1 MAEALKSSVR
11 AEIEPARSC
20 LNCGEELTGK
30 FCSCCG
36 QEDGELHPTVR
47 GLALDLLGEIFSFDT
62 RFLRTLRPLLVRP
75 GELTQA
81 YLAGHRIRFI
91 APLKTY
97 LLASVLFFGLLALIP
112 SANVSVVSQG
122 PLGAPK
128 PAAAPPEG
136 GTQVSFTLPEH
147 YPFFDRQFQVASA
160 RAKAHPR
167 AFGAAVFDSL
177 PRVFFL
183 LLPAFALF
191 LRLFY
196 RQGWHYLD
204 HLVFALHYH
213 AFVFLDL
220 TALVVLGRPWV
231 PSGVAWGLGL
241 LCVLGLLVYL
251 PIALRRVYGGSRGTT
266 FLKLLGLGALYFTA
280 FVSCLGVLVLTTL
293 WRF

>member
-1 MAEALKSSVR
+1 VAEALRSPVR
-11 AEIEPARSC
+11 AESAPSRSC
-20 LNCGEELTGK
+20 LNCGEELAGK

-62 RFLRTLRPLLVRP
+62 RLLRTLRPLLMRP

-81 YLAGHRIRFI
+81 YLAGRRIRFI

-97 LLASVLFFGLLALIP
+97 LLASVLFFGLLALLP
-112 SANVSVVSQG
+112 GANVSVVSRG
-122 PLGAPK
+122 PFGAPN
-128 PAAAPPEG
+128 PPTGAPG
-136 GTQVSFTLPEH
+136 GGAQVSFSLPERF
-147 YPFFDRQFQVASA
+147 PVFDRQFQVASV
-160 RAKAHPR
+160 RAKANPR

-196 RQGWHYLD
+196 RRGWHYLD

-213 AFVFLDL
+213 AFVFLGL
-220 TALVVLGRPWV
+220 TALVILDRSWM
-231 PSGVAWGLGL
+231 PSAVAWALAP

-251 PIALRRVYGGSRGTT
+251 PIALRRVYGGSRGKT
-266 FLKLLGLGALYFTA
+266 FLKLLGLGALYFTT
-280 FVSCLGVLVLTTL
+280 FSVCLLLLVLATL